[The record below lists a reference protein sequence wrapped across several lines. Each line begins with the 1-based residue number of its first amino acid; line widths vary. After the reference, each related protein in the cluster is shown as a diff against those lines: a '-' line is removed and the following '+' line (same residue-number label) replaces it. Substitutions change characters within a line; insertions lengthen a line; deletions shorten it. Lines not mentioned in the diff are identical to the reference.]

1 MAASIHVNDYWVN
14 QNQIPTLGDVEDGI
28 EQCTITGIDQT
39 NMAGGATVVTISDSA
54 PTATNGVGWMDT
66 STLAGAPEVRPRVYN
81 AASTE
86 WLGWNILYSATE
98 PATLTTGWLWYD
110 MTAKL
115 LRVYRA
121 ATYDP
126 NGIAG
131 WHPVSEQYQLWKN
144 KSGGI
149 IAPNQVVV
157 NYTAASGRGFTTATV
172 EKTQQVI
179 GVTLATI
186 ASDAYGLVATVMGGA
201 NVSVACI
208 VTPGNIAIGDG
219 IVHSA
224 TAGSGRTVGAL
235 PTSANPSAAVQ
246 HTGTPLGCFAVALE
260 AVTTATITKCR
271 LLGRIGDGATYRKT
285 STTVAAF
292 ADGLA
297 NANWDGGWDA
307 VDLSNYPPG
316 AGGSDYIADAKHKP
330 IAGVY
335 LAVDAAMTSDAP
347 ATTIALNLNLGPDAS
362 TAMENVHM
370 DASTDTN
377 VSRGMQTN
385 LFCVTAASS
394 GNATAL
400 GQVFYWAGTKSANA
414 GTAAVTAANF
424 RAQAYLY

>member
-1 MAASIHVNDYWVN
+1 MAASIHVNNYWVN

-28 EQCTITGIDQT
+28 EQCTITGIDQS
-39 NMAGGATVVTISDSA
+39 NMSGGSTVISISDSA

-86 WLGWNILYSATE
+86 WLGWNILYSATA
-98 PATLTTGWLWYD
+98 PSTTTTGWLWYD

-126 NGIAG
+126 NGIEG

-144 KSGGI
+144 KTGGY

-172 EKTQQVI
+172 EKTQQVV

-201 NVSVACI
+201 NVSIACI

-224 TAGSGRTVGAL
+224 TAGNGRTVGAL
-235 PTSANPSAAVQ
+235 PTSANPAAGTQ

-271 LLGRIGDGATYRKT
+271 LLGRVGDGAEYRT
-285 STTVAAF
+285 ASTTVAAF
-292 ADGLA
+292 ANGLA
-297 NANWDGGWDA
+297 NANWDSGWDP
-307 VDLSNYPPG
+307 VDLYSYPPG
-316 AGGSDYIADAKHKP
+316 VGGSDFIADAKHKP

-335 LAVDAAMTSDAP
+335 LTYNAQSEVAGGVTGL
-347 ATTIALNLNLGPDAS
+347 ALTLSLGKDAS
-362 TAMENVHM
+362 TAMHTQSSHASALAAFVTNIDGMNVYV
-370 DASTDTN
+370 AT
-377 VSRGMQTN
+377 G
-385 LFCVTAASS
+385 ASS
-394 GNATAL
+394 GNSTAL
-400 GQVFYWAGTKSANA
+400 GGVFYWAGTKA
-414 GTAAVTAANF
+414 GAGAAVVGANF
-424 RAQAYLY
+424 RATGYRY